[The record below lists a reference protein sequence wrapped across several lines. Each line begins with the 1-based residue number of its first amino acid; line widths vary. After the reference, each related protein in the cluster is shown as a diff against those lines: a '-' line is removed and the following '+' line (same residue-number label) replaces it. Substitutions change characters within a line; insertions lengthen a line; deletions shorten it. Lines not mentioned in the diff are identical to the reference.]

1 MFKGVCGS
9 CSDFYFIG
17 IGGVSM
23 SALAKLM
30 LAWKKRVCGSD
41 NCESVYVKELRKLG
55 AEVDTGALKRSV
67 AEFDV
72 IVYTDAIF
80 ENDPQLS
87 EARRLG
93 KTVLS
98 RGQFLNEVSKNF
110 SNVIAVAGCH
120 GKTTCT
126 CMLAHIFK
134 AAGKKFCAHIG
145 GRDLSFSNFYI
156 DGMDYFITEACE
168 YKKNFLY
175 LKPNVAVVL
184 NMGAD
189 HMECYGSED
198 ELVKC
203 YRKFSRTAEVKINP
217 YGDNPTD
224 GLTFGF
230 DKDAS
235 YSARRI
241 TQVGG
246 KYSFYAYEGEAE
258 LGKITLNV
266 YGKHNILNA
275 LAAIAAARSEEIR
288 FGSIKLGLSEF
299 KGVERRFEKL
309 GEVNGAE
316 VMADYAHHPDEIG
329 ATIRTAKRI
338 TRGNLYVIF
347 QPHTYSRTRLLLK
360 QFIKVLS
367 PLQNLL
373 IYKTFAAREYYD
385 DAGSALTL
393 SQKIKKSRYGDDKR
407 DITDFI
413 STAGAGDL
421 VLFLGAGDIY
431 EIAKDILKTQRECL

>member
-1 MFKGVCGS
+1 MFKGVCGDY
-9 CSDFYFIG
+9 SDFYFIG

-30 LAWKKRVCGSD
+30 LVWKKRVCGSD
-41 NCESVYVKELRKLG
+41 ACESVYVKELREIG
-55 AEVDTGALKRSV
+55 VEVDTGAIKGSV

-72 IVYTDAIF
+72 IVYTDAIP

-110 SNVIAVAGCH
+110 ATVIAVAGCH

-134 AAGKKFCAHIG
+134 AAGKEFCAHIG
-145 GRDLSFSNFYI
+145 GRDLSFANFYI
-156 DGMDYFITEACE
+156 DGTDYFITEACE

-175 LKPNVAVVL
+175 LKPDVAVVL

-189 HMECYGSED
+189 HMECYDSEE
-198 ELVKC
+198 ELFKC
-203 YRKFSRTAEVKINP
+203 YREFSRTAEVKINP
-217 YGDNPTD
+217 YIGNPAD

-230 DKDAS
+230 DKDAL
-235 YSARRI
+235 YSARKI

-275 LAAIAAARSEEIR
+275 LAAIAAARSAEIR
-288 FGSIKLGLSEF
+288 FSSIKLGLSEF

-316 VMADYAHHPDEIG
+316 VIADYAHHPDEIG
-329 ATIRTAKRI
+329 ATVRTAKRI
-338 TRGNLYVIF
+338 ARGNLYVIF

-413 STAGAGDL
+413 SSVGAGDL

-431 EIAKDILKTQRECL
+431 EIAKDILKTQREFP